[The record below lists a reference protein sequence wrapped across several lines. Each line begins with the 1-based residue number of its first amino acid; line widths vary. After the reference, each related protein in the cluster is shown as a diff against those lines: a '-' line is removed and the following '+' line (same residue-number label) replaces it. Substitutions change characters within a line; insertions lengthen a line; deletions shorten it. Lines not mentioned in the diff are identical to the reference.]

1 MVNAPATFER
11 LMENV
16 LHGLQWDICLVY
28 LDDIIVMAK
37 DFEGMI
43 ENMRQVFGR
52 LQDAGLKLKP
62 KKCCMF
68 AEKVHFLEHV
78 ISESGVGTDPDKIEC
93 IKTWPI
99 PQDVNELRSF
109 LGLCSYYRRYVKW
122 FSDIVKCLH
131 QHTEKGRK
139 FVWTNESQEAFE
151 KLKSMLVQA
160 PILVHPYVSKEFIL
174 DTDASNKAIGRNLSE
189 VIDGREQVIAYASR
203 TLSKT

>member
-1 MVNAPATFER
+1 MLYVCGKGT
-11 LMENV
+11 
-16 LHGLQWDICLVY
+16 
-28 LDDIIVMAK
+28 
-37 DFEGMI
+37 
-43 ENMRQVFGR
+43 
-52 LQDAGLKLKP
+52 
-62 KKCCMF
+62 
-68 AEKVHFLEHV
+68 FLEHV
-78 ISESGVGTDPDKIEC
+78 VSESGVGTDPDKIES

-99 PQDVNELRSF
+99 PQDVSELISF
-109 LGLCSYYRRYVKW
+109 LGLCSYYRRYIKG
-122 FSDIVKCLH
+122 FSDIVICLH